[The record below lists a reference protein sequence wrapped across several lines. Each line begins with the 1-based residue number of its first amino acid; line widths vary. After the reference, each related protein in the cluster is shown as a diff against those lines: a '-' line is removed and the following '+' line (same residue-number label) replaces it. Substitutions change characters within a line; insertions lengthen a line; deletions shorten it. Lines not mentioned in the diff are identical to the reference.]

1 MFSINAAIMNLSFIW
16 NISEDRAGQLIGLST
31 LPFPIVVRSQVI
43 SFVSST
49 HIFTKIF
56 SFCFLQISEV
66 KKSKEKC
73 PLLSHFFHSLT
84 HSLPLTSSFSPP
96 HSLFLSLIL
105 SPSFSISLSLLS
117 LAFQYS
123 HLLVFSTTL
132 NPSWLQ
138 ISNCCDDEEN
148 YRCSHTATT
157 TVNVVI
163 VTAVTN
169 TPLIVTRFIVTA
181 VVKMIN
187 SYLKSHNYTRTRI
200 HPSNITLWICIFDC
214 CQYSVYQARYLLK
227 QFFPGYRRVINFR
240 PSAQPLK

>member
-105 SPSFSISLSLLS
+105 SPSFSISLSLFYLSPFNTLISSSSVPPSIPPGYKSPTAAMMKKITSAATLLLQLSMLLLS
-117 LAFQYS
+117 L
-123 HLLVFSTTL
+123 LLLTL
-132 NPSWLQ
+132 L
-138 ISNCCDDEEN
+138 
-148 YRCSHTATT
+148 
-157 TVNVVI
+157 
-163 VTAVTN
+163 
-169 TPLIVTRFIVTA
+169 
-181 VVKMIN
+181 
-187 SYLKSHNYTRTRI
+187 
-200 HPSNITLWICIFDC
+200 
-214 CQYSVYQARYLLK
+214 
-227 QFFPGYRRVINFR
+227 
-240 PSAQPLK
+240 